1 MWLFLRF
8 FNIISVTG
16 PLSEVQIAYICR
28 ETLLGLCYLHNH
40 GRMHRDIKV
49 IEMKEDLIKNPF
61 IPCFLSLCI
70 YDYFLEIVLAI
81 KLNAF

>member
-1 MWLFLRF
+1 MIVLEIFHYC
-8 FNIISVTG
+8 SVTG

-49 IEMKEDLIKNPF
+49 IEIKEDFISYQL
-61 IPCFLSLCI
+61 IPCFFHYAYMAIFLKLYLPLS
-70 YDYFLEIVLAI
+70 
-81 KLNAF
+81 